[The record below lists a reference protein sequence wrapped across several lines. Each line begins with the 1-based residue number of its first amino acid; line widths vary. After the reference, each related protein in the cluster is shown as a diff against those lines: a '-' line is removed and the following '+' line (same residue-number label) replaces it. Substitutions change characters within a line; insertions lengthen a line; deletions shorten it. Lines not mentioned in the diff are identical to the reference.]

1 MNHRPLAALCYANL
15 TACLPRHQQSLIPDY
30 AVRSCAK
37 RMGRV
42 TRAPNNL
49 LAFNEQLNHFRRNG
63 ITGHRMKQ
71 IDLIFRTMVAE
82 LGQRLL
88 DATFTAEFPVQGRF
102 VPVTVKDRKYWY
114 FDTPGNE
121 GRKNRRYVGPAEDPE
136 INRRVEDFQFI
147 KDDVKARRKLVST
160 LVREAGLIAPE
171 TLTGNLV
178 EALADA
184 GLFRLRACLVGTVAF
199 QTYSAHLGI
208 RLPSASVLT
217 GDADIAQDFAIS
229 AEVGDSIPPII
240 EILQSIDPTFRAL
253 PHRSGFPRSTSF
265 RNNTG
270 YKVEF
275 LTGNRGSDDYL
286 DKPADMP
293 ALGGASAD
301 PLRFLDFLIYEPVRT
316 VLLHRSGVSVIVP
329 DPARFAVHK
338 IIVAGRRSTETMG
351 TFKRDK
357 DLRQAMILFEALL
370 ETGRGDGLTAAIEEA
385 IERGDG
391 WRAAIRQGARHL
403 PPKQGQI
410 ILDTFKELGFDLREA
425 GDRKT

>member
-1 MNHRPLAALCYANL
+1 MKGVRAPPDNPLAF
-15 TACLPRHQQSLIPDY
+15 D
-30 AVRSCAK
+30 
-37 RMGRV
+37 GR
-42 TRAPNNL
+42 L
-49 LAFNEQLNHFRRNG
+49 YHFHKNG
-63 ITGHRMKQ
+63 ITGQTMKQ

-88 DATFTAEFPVQGRF
+88 DATFTTEFPVQGRF

-114 FDTPGNE
+114 FDTPGDD
-121 GRKNRRYVGPAEDPE
+121 GGKNRRYVGPAEDPE
-136 INRRVEDFQFI
+136 INRRVENFQFI

-171 TLTGNLV
+171 TFTGNVV

-229 AEVGDSIPPII
+229 AEVRDSLPPII
-240 EILQSIDPTFRAL
+240 DILQSIDPTFRAL

-275 LTGNRGSDDYL
+275 LTGNRGSDEYL

-316 VLLHRSGVSVIVP
+316 MLLHRSGVSVIVP

-338 IIVAGRRSTETMG
+338 IIVAGRRPTETMS
-351 TFKRDK
+351 TLKRDK

-370 ETGRGDGLTAAIEEA
+370 ETGRGDGLRAAIEEA
-385 IERGDG
+385 VGRGDG
-391 WRAAIRQGARHL
+391 WRAAIRQGARHI
-403 PPKQGQI
+403 PSKQGPVI
-410 ILDTFKELGFDLREA
+410 FDTFKELGFDLRERS
-425 GDRKT
+425 DRKT